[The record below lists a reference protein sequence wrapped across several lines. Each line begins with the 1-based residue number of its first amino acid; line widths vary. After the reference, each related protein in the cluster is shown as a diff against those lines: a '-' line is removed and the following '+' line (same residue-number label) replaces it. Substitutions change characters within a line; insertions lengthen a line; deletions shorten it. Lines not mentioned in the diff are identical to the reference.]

1 MTKSSRSM
9 KVLIVIFSFILLF
22 PAVCV
27 DATIGNVNSFIHSED
42 CFEGD
47 RDFVDGHRSTFQ
59 SKGYPAILLD
69 RPTAV
74 YGLQQHFKNSESVFI
89 SCHGDKNGGELVLVS
104 GSSLSSS
111 VFKPTDVPVNMEC
124 KLAYLS
130 ACKSACKNTA
140 TGKNLCSTLISN
152 GYKTAIG
159 YTDNVDI
166 WYSRIYEEVFYLYLT
181 DGMSVYEAFEATNKF
196 LERNYPK
203 VYEEVVPF
211 VAAFGNLGITL

>member
-1 MTKSSRSM
+1 MTKPSISR
-9 KVLIVIFSFILLF
+9 KVLVIILSFILLF
-22 PAVCV
+22 PAVRV
-27 DATIGNVNSFIHSED
+27 DATMGNVNSFIHSED

-59 SKGYPAILLD
+59 SKGYSAILLD
-69 RPTAV
+69 RPTV
-74 YGLQQHFKNSESVFI
+74 IYGLQQHLKNSESVFI
-89 SCHGDKNGGELVLVS
+89 SCHGDENGGELVLIP

-111 VFKPTDVPVNMEC
+111 VFKPADVPVNMEC

-140 TGKNLCSTLISN
+140 TGKNLCSTLINN
-152 GYKTAIG
+152 GYKAAMG

-181 DGMSVYEAFEATNKF
+181 DGMSVYGAVDATNRF

-203 VYEEVVPF
+203 VYEEIVPF
-211 VAAFGNLGITL
+211 VVVFGNLGIKL